1 MQTLLSKIAGAG
13 LTVMIMGLAGSAS
26 ATLIVNAVGVYDSL
40 ANPNNVDYN
49 ATYSA
54 GTGGATAANVTTA
67 STGNGASYT
76 TTGPFN
82 AAVASAFAADRG
94 GVIDWENTSG
104 SLPDLTVKY
113 GTSQTLTLAIKIG
126 RAHV

>member
-49 ATYSA
+49 ATY
-54 GTGGATAANVTTA
+54 
-67 STGNGASYT
+67 
-76 TTGPFN
+76 
-82 AAVASAFAADRG
+82 
-94 GVIDWENTSG
+94 
-104 SLPDLTVKY
+104 
-113 GTSQTLTLAIKIG
+113 
-126 RAHV
+126 